1 MNKFDIT
8 VVMAIYKP
16 NLEWLKEELISIQ
29 KQTYRNFQVFA
40 WNDCP
45 DDKTDYN
52 LLFKQYLLDI
62 PFKIF
67 NGTENLG
74 SNGAFENLTRK
85 VDTPY
90 IAYCDQDDIWM
101 PDKLEKLYSLFD
113 TPDITLAYSDMKV
126 INEKS
131 EVVAQCIHEVRPRQ
145 VFYERE
151 EALPHLLAKNF
162 VTGCTMMVRNDIAQQ
177 AVPFPKTVFHDW
189 WLAVCA
195 AIKGNIVIASK
206 PLMKYRIYSGN
217 QSAVLKGV
225 ADKKSYY
232 MIRIKQHKNFIDYA
246 YKIFPNNNNVV
257 LARRWNHAREKY
269 FFYHHFSDL
278 IKIFS
283 MREYNRSIV
292 LLEILLPFIP
302 EGVFRKIIAL
312 VRNGKI

>member
-1 MNKFDIT
+1 MNKYEIT
-8 VVMAIYKP
+8 VVIAVYKP
-16 NLEWLKEELISIQ
+16 NLDWLKEELISIQ

-52 LLFKQYLLDI
+52 LFFKKYLLDI

-74 SNGAFENLTRK
+74 SNGVFENLTRK

-101 PDKLEKLYSLFD
+101 PDKLERLHLLFD
-113 TPDITLAYSDMKV
+113 TPDITLAYSDMQV

-131 EVVAQCIHEVRPRQ
+131 EIVAQCIHEVRSRQ

-151 EALPHLLAKNF
+151 EALEHLLAKNF
-162 VTGCTMMVRNDIAQQ
+162 VTGCTMMMRTDIAQQ
-177 AVPFPKTVFHDW
+177 AVPFPKVVFHDW

-195 AIKGNIVIASK
+195 AIKGNIVMVSE

-225 ADKKSYY
+225 FSKQSYFEVRIATQYQFIQKILDTFGEDGRIINVKKWMDARVSYFRQPSLVNLKK
-232 MIRIKQHKNFIDYA
+232 MVILFRVNSSTTFFEIFLPF
-246 YKIFPNNNNVV
+246 FPNFLFN
-257 LARRWNHAREKY
+257 
-269 FFYHHFSDL
+269 FFIAM
-278 IKIFS
+278 IKS
-283 MREYNRSIV
+283 
-292 LLEILLPFIP
+292 
-302 EGVFRKIIAL
+302 
-312 VRNGKI
+312 GKL